1 MDWSKAKNLL
11 IVAFVL
17 TNIFLIYNILDDTF
31 KRNETQVID
40 GKYSGNVEQ
49 YLNDNGINLDI
60 PIPKEMPSLP
70 MLVVRYKNFDPDKMA
85 KMFLGK
91 DYNKRTETFG
101 SGSLRR
107 EIFEKSNKELIVE
120 GNKRLTYRN
129 KNIEDEK
136 QSYTLNEKTVIK
148 MGDDFLKQHKLMKDN
163 VELDQIYYGIEERI
177 GDRPVYKLVYNQT
190 YKNKFLGE
198 SYIYVYI
205 NHNGIVAMETMLL
218 EYEKT
223 QQQRKKILRYT

>member
-129 KNIEDEK
+129 KNIEDVANK
-136 QSYTLNEKTVIK
+136 TSPCRTLAALSVPLPHCRIK
-148 MGDDFLKQHKLMKDN
+148 NNLNIRGVLNIQ
-163 VELDQIYYGIEERI
+163 V
-177 GDRPVYKLVYNQT
+177 VYM
-190 YKNKFLGE
+190 
-198 SYIYVYI
+198 YI
-205 NHNGIVAMETMLL
+205 NFYML
-218 EYEKT
+218 
-223 QQQRKKILRYT
+223 QQNTSFRSVLLSSMKERLFRSRSPSNPIPYNW